1 MQRFVKLNNT
11 KNTFAVLSK
20 GPCEYMIYNNKEIA
34 LTLFRSVGKLGKADL
49 LIRPG
54 RSSGYR
60 LDAPSSQL
68 LKELTFEYSLFIG
81 ESENIGQLF
90 REANMLNVP
99 VPSRQLNIFK
109 REKHEERPWENSILE
124 LPENVEL
131 TAFKR
136 AENKDGYVLRI
147 LNPGKEEL
155 HNVNIKVNFGEGKAY
170 LSSLREKAGDILA
183 MDNGIITI
191 PYINKESFVTIIIK

>member
-1 MQRFVKLNNT
+1 
-11 KNTFAVLSK
+11 
-20 GPCEYMIYNNKEIA
+20 
-34 LTLFRSVGKLGKADL
+34 
-49 LIRPG
+49 
-54 RSSGYR
+54 
-60 LDAPSSQL
+60 
-68 LKELTFEYSLFIG
+68 
-81 ESENIGQLF
+81 
-90 REANMLNVP
+90 MLNVP

-109 REKHEERPWENSILE
+109 REKHEDRPWENSILE